1 MIYSSIKSNERETP
15 GKHIKPRAG
24 FELLLLGLGRH
35 CFDRWALERGTLHIK
50 FSTVCHVVSFVNSK
64 YTRCKVYLYLNST
77 INAEDRIN

>member
-35 CFDRWALERGTLHIK
+35 CFDRWALERGTLHI
-50 FSTVCHVVSFVNSK
+50 
-64 YTRCKVYLYLNST
+64 
-77 INAEDRIN
+77 